1 MAVFEKYLKKKDFS
15 SYEDFMDTFK
25 IDVPVHFNFGYDVV
39 DVYAEKQPEKVAITW
54 TDGHSVKYDVTYK
67 DLKEKSDKIASFL
80 QGIGIEKG
88 DRVLLILRRRI
99 EWWYT
104 MVALHKLGAVAI
116 PANHQLSDKD
126 IAYRCIA
133 AGVKAI
139 ICCDTTYVMENVQ
152 KANYFANEVHHLI
165 YVNDGNSPKVEDEEW
180 IDFWKAVNEA
190 PEFKPMKRVNMS
202 SDNMLIYFTSGT
214 TSHPKMV
221 VHDYAY
227 PLAHILTARFWQ
239 CLNEESR
246 LLTVTDSSWVMAV
259 WGMLYGQLL
268 VGATVVVYDYEG
280 KFDAA
285 NLLHVI
291 EDCRVTSFF
300 SPPTVYRFM
309 LNEDLTKYD
318 LSSLTYCVVAG
329 ELAHRHVYDDWKK
342 YTGIEMKECYGQ
354 TEVGLVTGFFPWVES
369 RTGSIGKASPLYS
382 MDLLNENMEVCD
394 VDEVG
399 QVAIR
404 IDRGRPLGVFKEY
417 FKDKDAMERNNH
429 DGYYFTG
436 DLARKDK
443 DGYYWFVSRADDVIK
458 SSGYRISPSEVETA
472 LMLHPAV
479 LECAVTGVPD
489 EVRGQ
494 LIKATIVLKSLF
506 QNEAGPKLAKE
517 IQEFCKM
524 QTSPYK
530 YPRVV
535 EFVQELPRTTTG
547 KIRRAAIR
555 RQDVILGTKRQ
566 GTR

>member
-1 MAVFEKYLKKKDFS
+1 MAVFEKYLKRKDFS
-15 SYEDFMDTFK
+15 NYDEF
-25 IDVPVHFNFGYDVV
+25 IDNYRIKVPVHFNFGYDVI
-39 DVYAEKQPEKVAITW
+39 DEYAKEQPEKVAIIW
-54 TDGHSVKYDVTYK
+54 TDGHETTFNVTFREF
-67 DLKEKSDKIASFL
+67 KEKSDKIASFL
-80 QGIGIEKG
+80 QSLEIGKG
-88 DRVLLILRRRI
+88 DRVMLILRRRI

-126 IAYRCIA
+126 IAFRAQA
-133 AGVKAI
+133 AGVKAV
-139 ICCDTTYVMENVQ
+139 ICCDTTYVMENVL
-152 KANYFANEVHHLI
+152 KANYFCPSIQHCI
-165 YVNDGNSPKVEDEEW
+165 YVNDGNNTSIIGEEW
-180 IDFWKAVNEA
+180 INFWEAVNVA
-190 PEFKPMKRVNMS
+190 PEFTPINNVNMS

-214 TSHPKMV
+214 TKVPKMV
-221 VHDYAY
+221 VHDFAY

-239 CLNEESR
+239 ELDENSS

-268 VGATVVVYDYEG
+268 VGATVVVYDFEG
-280 KFDAA
+280 KFDAS
-285 NLLHVI
+285 NLLKVMQ
-291 EDCRVTSFF
+291 DCKITSFF

-309 LNEDLTKYD
+309 LNEKISEYNLT
-318 LSSLTYCVVAG
+318 SLRHCVVAG

-369 RTGSIGKASPLYS
+369 RTGSIGKASPLYD
-382 MDLLNENMEVCD
+382 MVLLDENCQPCKIGET
-394 VDEVG
+394 G
-399 QVAIR
+399 HIAINV
-404 IDRGRPLGVFKEY
+404 DRGRPLGLFKEY
-417 FKDKDAMERNNH
+417 FRDEDAMRRNNH

-436 DLARKDK
+436 DLAKMDE
-443 DGYYWFVSRADDVIK
+443 DGYFWFVSRADDVIK
-458 SSGYRISPSEVETA
+458 SSGYRISPSEVEMV
-472 LMLHPAV
+472 LMTHPAV

-494 LIKATIVLKSLF
+494 LIKATIVLKQLF
-506 QNEAGPKLAKE
+506 RKEKGNELAKQ

-535 EFVQELPRTTTG
+535 EFVDELPRTTTG

-555 RQDVILGTKRQ
+555 EQDKK
-566 GTR
+566 

>member
-1 MAVFEKYLKKKDFS
+1 MAIFERYLKKKDFNN
-15 SYEDFMDTFK
+15 YDEF
-25 IDVPVHFNFGYDVV
+25 IDNYRVKVPVHFNFGYDVI
-39 DVYAEKQPEKVAITW
+39 DKYAEEQPDKVAIIW
-54 TDGHSVKYDVTYK
+54 TDGHDIKFNVTFK
-67 DLKEKSDKIASFL
+67 ELKEKSDKVASFL
-80 QGIGIEKG
+80 QTIGVKKN

-126 IAYRCIA
+126 IAYRCQA
-133 AGVKAI
+133 AGVKVV
-139 ICCDTTYVMENVQ
+139 ICCDTVYVMENVQ
-152 KANYFANEVHHLI
+152 KASYFCHNIEHCV
-165 YVNDGNSPKVEDEEW
+165 YVNDGNNTSIIDEKW
-180 IDFWKAVNEA
+180 IDFWDGVNKSS
-190 PEFKPMKRVNMS
+190 EFKPIQNVNMS

-214 TSHPKMV
+214 TSQPKMV

-239 CLNEESR
+239 QLDENSR

-268 VGATVVVYDYEG
+268 VGATVVVYDFEG
-280 KFDAA
+280 KFDAS
-285 NLLHVI
+285 NLLHVM
-291 EDCRVTSFF
+291 EDCKVTSFF

-309 LNEDLTKYD
+309 LNEDMKKYD
-318 LSSLTYCVVAG
+318 LSSLQHCVVAG
-329 ELAHRHVYDDWKK
+329 ELAHRHVYDDWKAI
-342 YTGIEMKECYGQ
+342 TGIEMKECYGQ

-369 RTGSIGKASPLYS
+369 RTGSIGKASPLYD
-382 MDLLNENMEVCD
+382 MDLLDENANPVG
-394 VDEVG
+394 VNEVG
-399 QVAIR
+399 QIAICV
-404 IDRGRPLGVFKEY
+404 DRGRPLGVFKEY
-417 FKDKDAMERNNH
+417 FRDDEAMKKNNH

-436 DLARKDK
+436 DLAKRDE
-443 DGYYWFVSRADDVIK
+443 DGYYWFISRADDVIK

-489 EVRGQ
+489 DVRGQ
-494 LIKATIVLKSLF
+494 LIKATIVLKKLF
-506 QNEAGPKLAKE
+506 KKESGPQLAKQ

-535 EFVQELPRTTTG
+535 EFVDELPRTITG
-547 KIRRAAIR
+547 KIRRSAIR
-555 RQDVILGTKRQ
+555 NQDKK
-566 GTR
+566 

>member
-1 MAVFEKYLKKKDFS
+1 MPVFEKYLKKIDFS
-15 SYEDFMDTFK
+15 SYEQFMDEFRVT
-25 IDVPVHFNFGYDVV
+25 VPVHFNFGYDVI
-39 DVYAEKQPEKVAITW
+39 DKYAEEQPDKEAILW
-54 TDGHSVKYDVTYK
+54 TNGNDVTFSVTYK
-67 DLKEKSDKIASFL
+67 EYKEMSDRIASFL
-80 QGIGIEKG
+80 QTLGIGKG

-133 AGVKAI
+133 AKAKMV
-139 ICCDTTYVMENVQ
+139 ICCDTTYVMENVM
-152 KANYFANEVHHLI
+152 KAKYFCANIEQCI
-165 YVNDGNSPKVEDEEW
+165 YVNDGNNHCNNDDFW
-180 IDFWKAVNEA
+180 IDFWEGVNKA
-190 PEFKPMKRVNMS
+190 PEFKPIKNVNMS

-214 TSHPKMV
+214 TSLPKMV

-239 CLNEESR
+239 QLDDKSK

-268 VGATVVVYDYEG
+268 VGATVVVYDFEG

-291 EDCRVTSFF
+291 DSCKVTSFF

-309 LNEDLTKYD
+309 LNEQIDNYD
-318 LSSLTYCVVAG
+318 LSALTHCVVAG
-329 ELAHRHVYDDWKK
+329 ELAHRHVYDEWKEK
-342 YTGIEMKECYGQ
+342 TGIEMKECYGQ

-369 RTGSIGKASPLYS
+369 RTGSIGKVSPLYD
-382 MDLLNENMEVCD
+382 MTLLNENLEPCEIG
-394 VDEVG
+394 EVG
-399 QVAIR
+399 HIAIN
-404 IDRGRPLGVFKEY
+404 IDRGRPLGLFKEY
-417 FKDKDAMERNNH
+417 FDDKEAMSRNNH

-436 DLARKDK
+436 DLARKDA
-443 DGYYWFVSRADDVIK
+443 DGYFWFVSRADDVIK
-458 SSGYRISPSEVETA
+458 SSGYRISPSEVEAA
-472 LMLHPAV
+472 LMQHPAV

-494 LIKATIVLKSLF
+494 IIKATIVLKKLF
-506 QNEAGPKLAKE
+506 KQEAGEELAKQ
-517 IQEFCKM
+517 IQMFCKM

-530 YPRVV
+530 YPRVI
-535 EFVQELPRTTTG
+535 EFAESLPRTVTG
-547 KIRRAAIR
+547 KIQRAVIR
-555 RQDVILGTKRQ
+555 EKDK
-566 GTR
+566 

>member
-1 MAVFEKYLKKKDFS
+1 MSIFEKYLKKHDFS
-15 SYEDFMDTFK
+15 SYEEFMDGFR
-25 IDVPVHFNFGYDVV
+25 IDVPVHFNFGYDVI
-39 DVYAEKQPEKVAITW
+39 DKYAEMEPDKDAIIW
-54 TDGHSVKYDVTYK
+54 TDGHDVTYNVTYGEY
-67 DLKEKSDKIASFL
+67 KEKSDRIASFL
-80 QGIGIEKG
+80 QQLGVRKG

-104 MVALHKLGAVAI
+104 MVALHKIGAVAI

-126 IAYRCIA
+126 IAYRCQS
-133 AGVKAI
+133 AGVKVV

-152 KANYFANEVHHLI
+152 KASYFCRDIEHCV
-165 YVNDGNSPKVEDEEW
+165 YVNDGNSSMAISDMW
-180 IDFWKAVNEA
+180 IDFWTAVNEA
-190 PEFKPMKRVNMS
+190 PEFTPVKKVNKS

-214 TSHPKMV
+214 TSQPKMV

-239 CLNEESR
+239 QLDGQSR

-268 VGATVVVYDYEG
+268 VGATVVVYDFEG
-280 KFDAA
+280 KFDAH
-285 NLLHVI
+285 NLLSVM
-291 EDCRVTSFF
+291 ESCKVTSFF

-309 LNEDLTKYD
+309 LNEDLKKFD
-318 LSSLTYCVVAG
+318 LSSLQHCVVAG
-329 ELAHRHVYDDWKK
+329 ELAHRHVYDDWKRL
-342 YTGIEMKECYGQ
+342 TGIEMKECYGQ

-369 RTGSIGKASPLYS
+369 RTGSIGKASPLYT
-382 MDLLNENMEVCD
+382 MELLNEDLEPCKVG
-394 VDEVG
+394 EVG
-399 QVAIR
+399 HVAIN
-404 IDRGRPLGVFKEY
+404 IDRGRPLGLFKEY
-417 FKDKDAMERNNH
+417 FRDHDAMSKNNH

-436 DLARKDK
+436 DLARRDE

-489 EVRGQ
+489 DVRGQ
-494 LIKATIVLKSLF
+494 LIKATIVLKKLF
-506 QNEAGPKLAKE
+506 KPEAGDKLAKQ

-535 EFVQELPRTTTG
+535 EFVDELPRTVTG
-547 KIRRAAIR
+547 KIRRVAIR
-555 RQDVILGTKRQ
+555 KSDENGSR
-566 GTR
+566 

>member
-1 MAVFEKYLKKKDFS
+1 MIPIFNKYLKTKDFS
-15 SYEDFMDTFK
+15 SYEDFMDNFHIK
-25 IDVPVHFNFGYDVV
+25 VPVHFNFGYDVV
-39 DVYAEKQPEKVAITW
+39 DEYAAMCPEKVAVLW
-54 TDGHSVKYDVTYK
+54 TNGHDVTFKVTYK
-67 DLKEKSDKIASFL
+67 ELKEKSDQVASFL
-80 QGIGIEKG
+80 QSIGIGKG
-88 DRVLLILRRRI
+88 DRVILILRRRI

-126 IAYRCIA
+126 ISFRARA
-133 AGVKAI
+133 SKAKVI
-139 ICCDTTYVMENVQ
+139 ICCDTTYVMENVM
-152 KANYFANEVHHLI
+152 KANYFSPCIQHCV
-165 YVNDGNSPKVEDEEW
+165 YVNDGNSPKVIDDKW
-180 IDFWKAVNEA
+180 LDFWKEVEKA
-190 PEFKPMKRVNMS
+190 PAFKPIRNVNMS

-214 TSHPKMV
+214 TSMPKMV

-239 CLNEESR
+239 QLDENSS

-259 WGMLYGQLL
+259 WGMMYGQIL
-268 VGATVVVYDYEG
+268 VGSTVVVYDFEG

-285 NLLHVI
+285 NLLSVI
-291 EDCRVTSFF
+291 EKCKVTSFF

-309 LNEDLTKYD
+309 LSQDMSKYD
-318 LSSLTYCVVAG
+318 LSCLKHCVVAG
-329 ELAHRHVYDDWKK
+329 ELAHRHVYDDWMKN
-342 YTGIEMKECYGQ
+342 TGIEMKECYGQ

-369 RTGSIGKASPLYS
+369 RTGSIGKASPLYE
-382 MDLLNENMEVCD
+382 MELLNEDLDPCKPGET
-394 VDEVG
+394 G
-399 QVAIR
+399 HIAIT
-404 IDRGRPLGVFKEY
+404 IDRGRPLGLFKEY
-417 FKDKDAMERNNH
+417 YLDNEAMKRNNH

-436 DLARKDK
+436 DLAYKDE

-494 LIKATIVLKSLF
+494 LIKATIVLKSVYKNRKGD
-506 QNEAGPKLAKE
+506 QLAKD
-517 IQEFCKM
+517 IQEHCKM

-535 EFVQELPRTTTG
+535 EFVDELPRTITG

-555 RQDVILGTKRQ
+555 EKNN
-566 GTR
+566 